1 MKILYFYGLHHFGT
15 LNYLKRQQIPSKK
28 PSAEKTSPQMKA
40 DQEMFRPEWKQ
51 IIF

>member
-1 MKILYFYGLHHFGT
+1 MEILYFHGHFGT

-28 PSAEKTSPQMKA
+28 PSAEKSSPQMKA
-40 DQEMFRPEWKQ
+40 DQEMFRPKWKQ